1 MKWMG
6 KMAGLPEDA
15 VGRIPR
21 VVMIGNS
28 KVVVYNAEK
37 LEQFTNQFVRIQL
50 SNATLEI
57 QGKSLEVLELMPAE
71 VVIEGEI
78 TSVCMKEKKRG

>member
-21 VVMIGNS
+21 VVVIGKG

-37 LEQFTNQFVRIQL
+37 LEQFTSQSVRIQL
-50 SNATLEI
+50 LDAVLEI
-57 QGKSLEVLELMPAE
+57 KGKKLEVIELMPAE
-71 VVIEGEI
+71 LVIEGAI
-78 TSVCMKEKKRG
+78 TTVFMKEKKSV

>member
-21 VVMIGNS
+21 VVIIGKS
-28 KVVVYNAEK
+28 KIAVYNAEK
-37 LEQFTNQFVRIQL
+37 LEQFTDQSVRIQL
-50 SNATLEI
+50 SDATLEI
-57 QGKSLEVLELMPAE
+57 QGKLLEVIELMPAE
-71 VVIEGEI
+71 VVIEGNI

>member
-21 VVMIGNS
+21 VVMIGKS

-37 LEQFTNQFVRIQL
+37 LDQFTDQSVRIQL
-50 SNATLEI
+50 SDATLEI
-57 QGKSLEVLELMPAE
+57 QGKSLEVKELMPDE
-71 VVIEGEI
+71 VVIEGTI
-78 TSVCMKEKKRG
+78 TTACMKENQRG